1 VREVKEIFVGFILE
15 YMSYTFEFWMSCE
28 AFESGADVSIDEW
41 DSADDGFDAVGLVG
55 EREEEVGFLD
65 DLSGLDDFSGDA
77 DFEVTD
83 SSSGI
88 SWSFANR

>member
-15 YMSYTFEFWMSCE
+15 YMAYTFEFWMSGE
-28 AFESGADVSIDEW
+28 AFESGADVFIDEW

-55 EREEEVGFLD
+55 EREQEVGFFD
-65 DLSGLDDFSGDA
+65 DLSVLDDGCGEA

-88 SWSFANR
+88 SWSFANG